1 MIICSSQMLDHIGR
15 ISYDDG
21 NTNTSGGLFKMNEE
35 VFITA
40 NGDRQNV
47 DNIAIVITD
56 GASTRDTHLLKPY
69 ATQAKDNGVK
79 ILAVGI
85 TENINFGELADMA
98 SEPIDADSPTVFN
111 VTDFHGL
118 EGILASLLRE
128 TCMTASVVR
137 PTTTTT
143 TSTQAPED
151 GEFPRHNKMDET
163 RFASLQIA
171 IYVDVSNGFYIHSS
185 SASVLLNLGLAV
197 IYGV

>member
-1 MIICSSQMLDHIGR
+1 MNIVSSQMLDHIGR

-35 VFITA
+35 VFVAA

-56 GASTRDTHLLKPY
+56 GAATRDTHLLEPY
-69 ATQAKDNGVK
+69 AKLAKHNGVK

-98 SEPIDADSPTVFN
+98 SPPIDSDSPTVFN
-111 VTDFHGL
+111 VSDFHSL

-128 TCMTASVVR
+128 TCVTGSVV
-137 PTTTTT
+137 PPTTTTTTTTTT
-143 TSTQAPED
+143 TSTQSPED
-151 GEFPRHNKMDET
+151 GN
-163 RFASLQIA
+163 AL
-171 IYVDVSNGFYIHSS
+171 
-185 SASVLLNLGLAV
+185 
-197 IYGV
+197 